1 MEGSNPHLHHNTV
14 ALWERAKELDQ
25 QENQH
30 SEAISALTLLQ
41 SSTSST
47 ILSQSF
53 TSLLLIATIILYF
66 LVWAT
71 SCHILPH
78 LATTCHD
85 WALAGRWVSIKWSG
99 LTPHLHH
106 KQGWI
111 SIKWRGLTPT
121 CTITLLL
128 CGREQRN
135 WISRGQ
141 NQRSEAISALTLLQS
156 STSST
161 ILSQS
166 FTSFTIFHI
175 FATNCYHPSLLLGL
189 GNLLPHLAT
198 TCHDWALAGRV
209 GLYKMEGSNPPPA
222 P

>member
-1 MEGSNPHLHHNTV
+1 MKDC
-14 ALWERAKELDQ
+14 ERIVE
-25 QENQH
+25 EV
-30 SEAISALTLLQ
+30 E
-41 SSTSST
+41 

-85 WALAGRWVSIKWSG
+85 WALAGRWVSIKWRG

-135 WISRGQ
+135 WSSRGH
-141 NQRSEAISALTLLQS
+141 NQHSEAISALTLLQS
-156 STSST
+156 SAFSA
-161 ILSQS
+161 ILS
-166 FTSFTIFHI
+166 HL
-175 FATNCYHPSLLLGL
+175 CYHPSWLLGL
-189 GNLLPHLAT
+189 GNLLPYLAT
-198 TCHDWALAGRV
+198 SCHDWALAGRV